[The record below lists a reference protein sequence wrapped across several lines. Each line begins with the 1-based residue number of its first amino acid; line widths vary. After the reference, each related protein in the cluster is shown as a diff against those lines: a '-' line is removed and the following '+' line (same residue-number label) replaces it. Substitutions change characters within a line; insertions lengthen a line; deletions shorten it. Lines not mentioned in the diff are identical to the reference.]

1 VGVVV
6 LNALAEAH
14 EEAKAEHGW
23 EEREAIEAEFA
34 AMTRMITV
42 VYARKAVAE
51 AQIMLAG
58 HIPR

>member
-1 VGVVV
+1 VEVVV
-6 LNALAEAH
+6 LNALADAH

-23 EEREAIEAEFA
+23 AEREAVQAEFA
-34 AMTRMITV
+34 AMTRMIAV
-42 VYARKAVAE
+42 AYPCKAVAE